1 MKEKYTK
8 KFKFCTL
15 LILLLLCIPK
25 AEAAIPIA
33 EIIRQGVKRVIV
45 AVDLKIQ
52 RLQNETIWLQQAQQ
66 ELENILS
73 KVKLEEIASWSDKQK
88 ELYADYYEGFWKVK
102 QTISNFQRVREI
114 VETQKSLMS
123 AYQNTWNLLVREGNF
138 SLAELSLIENRFS
151 GILQESLRNLA
162 DLGEI
167 LKEMTLQLSDGERL
181 EIIHGLDA
189 KVQKNYQD
197 LLRLSMQLESLNQQR
212 KSQKTDQQ
220 QLQNLFK

>member
-1 MKEKYTK
+1 MKDKNFRG
-8 KFKFCTL
+8 FKFYAL
-15 LILLLLCIPK
+15 LISLLLWIPK

-33 EIIRQGVKRVIV
+33 EIIRQGIKRVIV

-66 ELENILS
+66 ELENMLS
-73 KVKLEEIASWSDKQK
+73 KVKLEEIAAWSDKQK

-114 VETQKSLMS
+114 VETQKSLMIV
-123 AYQNTWNLLVREGNF
+123 YQNTWNLLVREGNF

-167 LKEMTLQLSDGERL
+167 LKEMTFQLSDGERL

-220 QLQNLFK
+220 HIQNLFK

>member
-15 LILLLLCIPK
+15 LILLMLWIPK

-73 KVKLEEIASWSDKQK
+73 KVKLEEIAAWSDKQK

-102 QTISNFQRVREI
+102 QTINNFQRVREI

-123 AYQNTWNLLVREGNF
+123 VYHNTWSLLVREGNF
-138 SLAELSLIENRFS
+138 SLAELSLIENRFF

-167 LKEMTLQLSDGERL
+167 LKEMTFQLSDGERL

-212 KSQKTDQQ
+212 KNQKTDQQ